1 MPNVP
6 TTNNLNN
13 RNEQNNR
20 DEQHLTTRTVHQRHK
35 STGNLNMVAGTAN
48 MNVAAKRTA
57 FGDRNRI
64 TAIDMKE
71 IEKIEK
77 NGHPGVKYTHKRVA
91 GAIVSTSQENQPLVN
106 QKDVVKKALLQP
118 AQRPSRINPPT
129 GTFRPRL
136 TNRASVSTFVPYR
149 EEGPSREAGV
159 EPRPQH
165 SYDGKGATAVTGYIA
180 PVIRQEVTMNQR
192 LPPPHV
198 PQHFP
203 VIEEVP
209 TRPSV
214 TGNVTEHP
222 VKKTQAV
229 DITDQRILQKEQE
242 QEHCSL
248 QETSSTYH
256 SARDQASRPTSSSS
270 VLVHPIFVP
279 VNEGSSRT
287 SLGAEDE
294 ASYVDAVETQSS
306 LRVYPLP
313 GSFTSEHAPKPIIQ
327 SGVVTTKREP
337 QFVDPHGTH
346 PLQVSD
352 YEEEDYYEDPGYT
365 TAHSNRSKGDNTTTG
380 ITTVMFPP
388 KLTTQGLSQLDAA
401 KQYVDIRRTPEEIEE
416 DKWDV
421 SMVAEYGDEIFEY
434 MKQMEMTLLPN
445 PHYMDIQ
452 TEIQWSMRS
461 VLMDWVIQVHTR
473 FGLLPETLFLAINY
487 IDRFLS
493 YKVVSLGKL
502 QLVGAT
508 AIFIA
513 AKYEEINCPS
523 VQEIVYMVD
532 GGYTIEEI
540 LKAERFMLSML
551 DFELGWPGPMSFL
564 RRISKADDYDLE
576 TRTLAKYFL
585 EIVIMDERFVA
596 SPPSYIAAGAH
607 CLSRLLL
614 RKGDWTP
621 SHVHYSGYTYSQ
633 LKPLVSMVLD
643 CCRHAR
649 NHHCAVYEKYSDKR
663 YRRAST
669 YVEEEIKKGFILPY
683 QQRISM
689 PLSVDFYQDEAT
701 RVSYTDSQAL
711 KMPIPIHG

>member
-1 MPNVP
+1 MATN
-6 TTNNLNN
+6 TNNNN
-13 RNEQNNR
+13 
-20 DEQHLTTRTVHQRHK
+20 EQHLTTRTLHQRHK
-35 STGNLNMVAGTAN
+35 STGNLNMVTSTGN
-48 MNVAAKRTA
+48 MNVAAKRNA

-64 TAIDMKE
+64 SAAE

-77 NGHPGVKYTHKRVA
+77 NGLPGVKYTHKRIA
-91 GAIVSTSQENQPLVN
+91 GVIVSTSQENQPMVN
-106 QKDVVKKALLQP
+106 QKDAVKKALLQP
-118 AQRPSRINPPT
+118 AQRPSRPNPPT
-129 GTFRPRL
+129 ATFRPRL

-149 EEGPSREAGV
+149 EEGPGGEAGI

-165 SYDGKGATAVTGYIA
+165 SYEGKEATAVTGYNA
-180 PVIRQEVTMNQR
+180 PAKRQEVTVNQR
-192 LPPPHV
+192 LPPARV
-198 PQHFP
+198 PEHCL
-203 VIEEVP
+203 VIEEHQAL
-209 TRPSV
+209 PSSTGVV
-214 TGNVTEHP
+214 TQPH
-222 VKKTQAV
+222 VKKLQAV
-229 DITDQRILQKEQE
+229 DITDPRILQLE
-242 QEHCSL
+242 QEHSSL

-256 SARDQASRPTSSSS
+256 SARDEVSRPTSSSS
-270 VLVHPIFVP
+270 VLIHPIFVP

-306 LRVYPLP
+306 LRSVYPLP
-313 GSFTSEHAPKPIIQ
+313 GSFTSENAPKPIIQ
-327 SGVVTTKREP
+327 GVVAATKHEV
-337 QFVDPHGTH
+337 QFADSHDTQ

-365 TAHSNRSKGDNTTTG
+365 TAHSNRSRGDNTTTG

-388 KLTTQGLSQLDAA
+388 KLSKRGLSELDAA
-401 KQYVDIRRTPEEIEE
+401 KQIVHSSRTPEEIEE

-445 PHYMDIQ
+445 AHYMDIQ

-585 EIVIMDERFVA
+585 EVVIMDERFVA

-643 CCRHAR
+643 CCHHAR
-649 NHHCAVYEKYSDKR
+649 NHHSAVHDKYSDKR

-669 YVEEEIKKGFILPY
+669 YVEEEIKKGFTLPY

-689 PLSVDFYQDEAT
+689 PLSVDFYDEAT

-711 KMPIPIHG
+711 KMPIPIQG